1 MKYAILIAVLL
12 STSAAQA
19 SEQSKDEM
27 CKRWGDLALKIMDLR
42 QSETPMNEVMKVAD
56 VKDGASVTRQIIT
69 WAYEQPSYSTKSIR
83 ERTIAEFR
91 NRVELACFKSAE

>member
-1 MKYAILIAVLL
+1 MKYAILLPVLL
-12 STSAAQA
+12 LTSYAQA
-19 SEQSKDEM
+19 AEASKDEM
-27 CKRWGDLALKIMDLR
+27 CKRWGDLAVKIMDLR

-83 ERTIAEFR
+83 ERAIAEFR
-91 NRVELACFKSAE
+91 NRIELQCYKSK